1 MNGETRTVLPDAVA
15 AFARGEFKKTR
26 DFLSKSDIVAR
37 AEIHEAHQLEVFKR
51 KREYN
56 EAVVDYYNSG
66 MRDPQKLV
74 EQTVLADHGQ
84 EKAPLDHQRLSELVS
99 TFGLIPLYNFSVI
112 LYQSHKLMNAM
123 RVLEVLF
130 EVIESQEEEEGL
142 SIRICILLLDVYF
155 RLGWLYEERVNKV
168 LGFLDLCS
176 CIGVSETTTEAE
188 NKNLNGEFRLAAPKL
203 EEGNMS
209 EVGILAAPSTQQDGR
224 FLIYVYRARFR
235 ALTDNARGFM
245 KEAKSA
251 VSAAD
256 EATFRPTSA
265 ALMLKAHMEKNLRKS
280 LSHLMGA
287 TSSEG
292 LCPLILNNLGVIHH
306 RLGRHALSVAYL
318 VSAQQCFDRLLQDDG
333 SESNEKGKLIA
344 PQSLP
349 QMGQHR
355 RPEVAY
361 NLGVEYLLLGRFEM
375 ALNMFGLCRSQYAR
389 SSAWW
394 WLRMAECYVR
404 LSEHKKANKA
414 KDGLVETVLGSG
426 RGRRAVLRPLEEGE
440 SDYLHEAKAYA
451 ETGRRVLRTLTNESG
466 TMGTLDLEVDEAIQL
481 KRRAENR
488 SLDAGFLGIL
498 CFTSI
503 ETRRYEKVIEYSNEL
518 VQIEGLSEAGKSLA
532 HIYVIEAAT
541 ALKRS
546 EIPLRRFE
554 QEISTAHLEQFWT
567 NVAIAYLHQDQ
578 LVPARDA
585 RSHAWEAITR
595 DTGAVEP
602 SKELILLDLYL
613 AQKEKNRTEAADI
626 VRRLCK

>member
-1 MNGETRTVLPDAVA
+1 MNGETRTVLPDALA

-26 DFLSKSDIVAR
+26 DFLSKSEIAA
-37 AEIHEAHQLEVFKR
+37 AEIHDAHQLEVFNR

-56 EAVVDYYNSG
+56 EAVVDYYDSG

-74 EQTVLADHGQ
+74 EQTVLADHGE
-84 EKAPLDHQRLSELVS
+84 EKTLASDLAPLDHQRLSELVS
-99 TFGLIPLYNFSVI
+99 TVGLIPLYNFSVI

-123 RVLEVLF
+123 QVLEFLF
-130 EVIESQEEEEGL
+130 EVVESQEGEEGL

-155 RLGWLYEERVNKV
+155 RLGWLYEERANKV
-168 LGFLDLCS
+168 LGFLDSCS
-176 CIGVSETTTEAE
+176 CLGINESTTESE
-188 NKNLNGEFRLAAPKL
+188 KNNLNGEFRLAAPKL
-203 EEGNMS
+203 EEGNMA
-209 EVGILAAPSTQQDGR
+209 EVGVLAAPSTQQDGR

-245 KEAKSA
+245 KDAKSA

-256 EATFRPTSA
+256 EATFRPTAA

-318 VSAQQCFDRLLQDDG
+318 VSAQQGFDRLLQG
-333 SESNEKGKLIA
+333 SESDGKGKLIA

-355 RPEVAY
+355 RPEIAY
-361 NLGVEYLLLGRFEM
+361 NLGVEYLLLGRYEL

-404 LSEHKKANKA
+404 LSEHMKASKF
-414 KDGLVETVLGSG
+414 KGGLVETVLGSG
-426 RGRRAVLRPLEEGE
+426 RGRRAVLRPLADGE
-440 SDYLHEAKAYA
+440 SDYLYEATVYA
-451 ETGRRVLRTLTNESG
+451 ETGRRVLRTLTNQSG
-466 TMGTLDLEVDEAIQL
+466 IMGTLDLEVDKAIQL

-498 CFTSI
+498 CFASI
-503 ETRRYEKVIEYSNEL
+503 ETKRYEKVIEYSNEL
-518 VQIEGLSEAGKSLA
+518 AQIEGLSEAGKSLA

-554 QEISTAHLEQFWT
+554 QDISATHLEQFWT

-578 LVPARDA
+578 LVAAREA
-585 RSHAWEAITR
+585 RSHAWEAVG
-595 DTGAVEP
+595 TGQNI
-602 SKELILLDLYL
+602 S
-613 AQKEKNRTEAADI
+613 RTI
-626 VRRLCK
+626 

>member
-1 MNGETRTVLPDAVA
+1 M
-15 AFARGEFKKTR
+15 
-26 DFLSKSDIVAR
+26 
-37 AEIHEAHQLEVFKR
+37 Q
-51 KREYN
+51 
-56 EAVVDYYNSG
+56 
-66 MRDPQKLV
+66 
-74 EQTVLADHGQ
+74 
-84 EKAPLDHQRLSELVS
+84 
-99 TFGLIPLYNFSVI
+99 
-112 LYQSHKLMNAM
+112 
-123 RVLEVLF
+123 VLEVLF
-130 EVIESQEEEEGL
+130 EVIEAQEEEEGL

-155 RLGWLYEERVNKV
+155 RLGWLYEERVTKV
-168 LGFLDLCS
+168 LGFLDSCS
-176 CIGVSETTTEAE
+176 CIGVSEATTEAE
-188 NKNLNGEFRLAAPKL
+188 KKNLNGEFRLAAPKV

-209 EVGILAAPSTQQDGR
+209 EVGILAAPNTQQDGR
-224 FLIYVYRARFR
+224 FLIHVYRARFR

-245 KEAKSA
+245 KDAKSA

-256 EATFRPTSA
+256 EATFRPTAA
-265 ALMLKAHMEKNLRKS
+265 ALMLKARMEKNLRKS

-287 TSSEG
+287 TSSEA

-318 VSAQQCFDRLLQDDG
+318 VSAQQGFDRLLQAEG
-333 SESNEKGKLIA
+333 SESSGKGKSIA
-344 PQSLP
+344 PQSFP
-349 QMGQHR
+349 HMGQHR
-355 RPEVAY
+355 RAEVAY
-361 NLGVEYLLLGRFEM
+361 NLGVEYLLLGRYEL
-375 ALNMFGLCRSQYAR
+375 ALSMFGLCRSQYAR

-404 LSEHKKANKA
+404 LSERKKASKSKA
-414 KDGLVETVLGSG
+414 GLVETVLGSG
-426 RGRRAVLRPLEEGE
+426 RGRRAVLRPLEERDR
-440 SDYLHEAKAYA
+440 DYLHEASVCA

-503 ETRRYEKVIEYSNEL
+503 ETRRYENVIEYSNEL

-554 QEISTAHLEQFWT
+554 QEICAAHLEQFWT

-578 LVPARDA
+578 LVAARDA
-585 RSHAWEAITR
+585 RSNAWNAVTR
-595 DTGAVEP
+595 DAGGVEP
-602 SKELILLDLYL
+602 SEELILLDLYL